1 MFNFFKKHA
10 EHHDDVWGVLT
21 DVTFTV
27 ALLREEV
34 EVLRQEVDYLVAEL
48 EDLDD

>member
-1 MFNFFKKHA
+1 MRNPFKKHT
-10 EHHDDVWGVLT
+10 EDHDDIWDILT

-27 ALLREEV
+27 ALLQEEV

-48 EDLDD
+48 EDIDD

>member
-1 MFNFFKKHA
+1 MRNPFKKHN
-10 EHHDDVWGVLT
+10 EDHNDVWDVLT

-27 ALLREEV
+27 ALLQEEV